1 MTRTLVAGVD
11 TSTQSC
17 KVRVTDAETGE
28 MVRFGQAKHP
38 NGTSID
44 PKFWWDAFLEAAQQ
58 AGGLDDVEAL
68 AVGGQQHGMVI
79 LDQQGNV
86 IRDAMLWNDISSAPQ
101 AAALIEKMGEAP
113 AEEGEPEDVIARGK
127 QRWVKAVGS
136 SPVASFTLTKVAWV
150 AENEPENAKKIA
162 AICLPHDWLSWRI
175 AGYGPVAEG
184 EDAHLEALF
193 TDRSDASGTIYYD
206 AASNEY
212 RRDLIAMVLEPAEG
226 TEAAREHANAIMLPT
241 VLGPHDAAA
250 VKASPE
256 IAGKKLGII
265 GLGAIGILVAN
276 AAKSLGMEVYGYD
289 PFLSVDAAWGL
300 SRAIHHATSLDQIYA
315 ECDYITVHVP
325 LTPDTREM
333 FNAQAFAAMKP
344 GVRVLNF
351 SRAELVN
358 AADMKAALADGK
370 VAAYVVDF
378 PTEDMLD
385 VENVIAIPHL
395 GASTPESE
403 DNCAVMAADE
413 LMDYLENG
421 NITHSVNY
429 PEVSVPRSTETR
441 VCVLH
446 RNIPNMLTGISGV
459 VSSEGINIETMT
471 NRSKK
476 DYAYTILD
484 VVGDLSESSLD
495 KIRAID
501 GVIRLRKI

>member
-1 MTRTLVAGVD
+1 MDTVMNILTLNKISTCGTSRFDAAKYTVGDAVENPDGIMVRSAAMHEMELPASLAAIARAGAGVNNIPVDKCSEAGIVVFNTPGANANAVKVLVIAVMLISSRKLIPAIEWARTLKGNDDAVPKMVEKGKSAYAG
-11 TSTQSC
+11 
-17 KVRVTDAETGE
+17 
-28 MVRFGQAKHP
+28 
-38 NGTSID
+38 
-44 PKFWWDAFLEAAQQ
+44 
-58 AGGLDDVEAL
+58 
-68 AVGGQQHGMVI
+68 
-79 LDQQGNV
+79 
-86 IRDAMLWNDISSAPQ
+86 
-101 AAALIEKMGEAP
+101 
-113 AEEGEPEDVIARGK
+113 
-127 QRWVKAVGS
+127 
-136 SPVASFTLTKVAWV
+136 
-150 AENEPENAKKIA
+150 
-162 AICLPHDWLSWRI
+162 
-175 AGYGPVAEG
+175 
-184 EDAHLEALF
+184 
-193 TDRSDASGTIYYD
+193 
-206 AASNEY
+206 
-212 RRDLIAMVLEPAEG
+212 
-226 TEAAREHANAIMLPT
+226 
-241 VLGPHDAAA
+241 
-250 VKASPE
+250 PE
-256 IAGKKLGII
+256 IKGKRLGVI

-378 PTEDMLD
+378 PTEDVLD

-446 RNIPNMLTGISGV
+446 RNIPNMLTQISGV
-459 VSSEGINIETMT
+459 LAADGTNIETMT

-484 VVGDLSESSLD
+484 VVGDVAEASLD
-495 KIRAID
+495 KIQAVD
-501 GVIRLRKI
+501 GVIRVRRV